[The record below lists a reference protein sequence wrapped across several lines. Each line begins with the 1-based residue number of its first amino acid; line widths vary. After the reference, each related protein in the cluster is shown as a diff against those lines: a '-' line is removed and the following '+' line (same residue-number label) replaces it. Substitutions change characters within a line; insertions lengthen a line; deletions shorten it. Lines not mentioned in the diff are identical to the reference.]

1 MSYEKELEKKPLEG
15 FGNNINFPP
24 IAIAFGILAGLAA
37 FGIVKPIVA
46 MCLFVCVWVFVR
58 HQEKEAELKEARS
71 RAAAYANMIG
81 PIVVGSDNPEENVYL
96 VAEKAKA
103 WREKLQ
109 LSGNP
114 YADKL
119 PIIEYPYSPMI
130 YSVGQLSAGW
140 SIYCKELAERQHRA
154 NLEWYEGKC
163 PQELKALFASAV
175 LPPIKQPE
183 Q

>member
-1 MSYEKELEKKPLEG
+1 MEKLEKQPLQG
-15 FGNNINFPP
+15 FGNSSNFPP
-24 IAIAFGILAGLAA
+24 IFIAFGILAGLAA
-37 FGIVKPIVA
+37 FGLLKPIMA
-46 MCLFVCVWVFVR
+46 MCLFVGVYLFVR

-96 VAEKAKA
+96 VQEKAKA
-103 WREKLQ
+103 WREKLK

-114 YADKL
+114 YADKI

-154 NLEWYEGKC
+154 NIEWYEGKC
-163 PQELKALFASAV
+163 PSELKALFASAV
-175 LPPIKQPE
+175 LPPVKTNE

>member
-1 MSYEKELEKKPLEG
+1 MEKSEKQPLQSIANG
-15 FGNNINFPP
+15 VYFPP
-24 IAIAFGILAGLAA
+24 IFVAFGILAGLAA
-37 FGIVKPIVA
+37 FGVLKPIVA
-46 MCLFVCVWVFVR
+46 MCLFIGVYLFIR
-58 HQEKEAELKEARS
+58 HQEKEAELKEAKS

-96 VAEKAKA
+96 VQEKAKA
-103 WREKLQ
+103 WREKLK

-114 YADKL
+114 YADKI

-154 NLEWYEGKC
+154 NMDWYEGKC
-163 PQELKALFASAV
+163 PTELKALFASAV

>member
-1 MSYEKELEKKPLEG
+1 MSYEKEIPKQPLQTFANG
-15 FGNNINFPP
+15 ANFPP
-24 IAIAFGILAGLAA
+24 IFVAFGILAGLAS
-37 FGIVKPIVA
+37 FGVLKPIVA
-46 MCLFVCVWVFVR
+46 LLLFCGVWWFVR
-58 HQEKEAELKEARS
+58 HQEKAAELREAKS

-96 VAEKAKA
+96 VQEKAKA
-103 WREKLQ
+103 WRDKLR

-114 YADKL
+114 YADKI

-163 PQELKALFASAV
+163 PNELKALFASAV
-175 LPPIKQPE
+175 LPPVKQPE

>member
-1 MSYEKELEKKPLEG
+1 MSYEKELEKKPMEG

-71 RAAAYANMIG
+71 RAAAYANVKAPQVIG
-81 PIVVGSDNPEENVYL
+81 SENPEEDIYM
-96 VAEKAKA
+96 VAKKAELWK
-103 WREKLQ
+103 EKLK

-114 YADKL
+114 YADKI
-119 PIIEYPYSPMI
+119 PIIEFPYTPML
-130 YSVGQLSAGW
+130 YATDQLSW
-140 SIYCKELAERQHRA
+140 SWDMYRRELAERQHRA
-154 NLEWYEGKC
+154 NLEWYDGKC
-163 PQELKALFASAV
+163 PNELKALFASAV
-175 LPPIKQPE
+175 LPPVKQPE